1 MNDALT
7 TYKEDLLKNKTD
19 LENIIK
25 EIQPL
30 QENKNVLEEK
40 IKLIERLVVLEGN
53 TTLKAISID
62 SDETKLPVM
71 ETTITGRLSEM
82 EPTDAFKELIKI
94 NFRGK
99 NFHVPE
105 VLELATK
112 EGLRTRDGNKVA
124 GSYSRSIIARLL
136 ENGFIEKVKRGFYKY
151 IEQNQEDS
159 IKKEEEIRRIR
170 FRKFD

>member
-7 TYKEDLLKNKTD
+7 TYKKDLLKNEAD
-19 LENIIK
+19 LDKIIK

-30 QENKNVLEEK
+30 QEKKNVLEEK
-40 IKLIERLVVLEGN
+40 IKLIERLIVLEGN

-62 SDETKLPVM
+62 SDETKLPAI

-82 EPTDAFKELIKI
+82 EPTDAFKELIKTD
-94 NFRGK
+94 FRGK
-99 NFHVPE
+99 VFHVPE

-112 EGLRTRDGNKVA
+112 EGLRTRTGNNVA

-136 ENGFIEKVKRGFYKY
+136 GSGFIKKVKRGFYRY
-151 IEQNQEDS
+151 IEQNQEGS
-159 IKKEEEIRRIR
+159 IKEKEEIRKIR